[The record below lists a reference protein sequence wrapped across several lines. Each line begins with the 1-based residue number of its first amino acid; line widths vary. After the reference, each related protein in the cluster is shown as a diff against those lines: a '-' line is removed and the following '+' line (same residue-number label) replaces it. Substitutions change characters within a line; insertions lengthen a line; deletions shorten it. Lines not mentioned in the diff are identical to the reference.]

1 MLYAFGLA
9 QFFHQLGVLIWIG
22 GMFFAHFALRPA
34 ANQHLEPPKRLPLML
49 GVLQR
54 FFPWVWAAIALLWSS
69 GLWIFLGIAQGK
81 MGLWVHLMMGIA
93 LLMTLI
99 FSVIWFL
106 PFRQLRGAVDQQD
119 WSAAGK
125 ALARI
130 RQLIATNL
138 TLGLLTVFIASAGP
152 GFFGAFFQSAFQSAF
167 SH

>member
-1 MLYAFGLA
+1 MLYAFALA
-9 QFFHQLGVLIWIG
+9 QFFHQLGMLIWIG

-34 ANQHLEPPKRLPLML
+34 ANQLFEPPERLPLML

-54 FFPWVWAAIALLWSS
+54 FFPWVWTAIALLWSS
-69 GLWIFLGIAQGK
+69 GLWIFLGVAQGK
-81 MGLWVHLMMGIA
+81 MGLWVHLMMGIG

-99 FSVIWFL
+99 FSFIWFQ
-106 PFRQLRGAVDQQD
+106 PFRQLRAAVDQQN
-119 WSAAGK
+119 WSAGGK

-152 GFFGAFFQSAFQSAF
+152 GFFAAFLQSALRSAF
-167 SH
+167 NH